1 MIPTRESPVSAPNE
15 ELQALQPEEGEGN
28 GAWFQRSPIRE
39 GIVLL
44 GGTSLVDFRLRV
56 AQSQLR
62 SDLTPSYWSLCGLI
76 RDDGSLRSVPLQ
88 PADVA
93 TVPRTNAVRTMS
105 IEDFD
110 NALDW
115 PNVAVLR
122 FADNSAAVEK
132 HADRVATRRT
142 IVDLPALLLAWLA
155 HAWATSDAGNP
166 LADNKGIPSA
176 AFVEAAHSLAGIE
189 LTPGLSSAASCPEAI
204 WQAVKW
210 WHEYYA
216 GVAEL
221 GVAVEAGPIVPIGRY
236 GLRQRS
242 AAVRLPDD
250 APLFM
255 PRRSPG
261 TEPS

>member
-15 ELQALQPEEGEGN
+15 ELQPLPPQVGEGN
-28 GAWFQRSPIRE
+28 AAWFRRSPIRE
-39 GIVLL
+39 GIVML
-44 GGTSLVDFRLRV
+44 GGTSIVDFRLRV

-76 RDDGSLRSVPLQ
+76 RDDGSFRSVPLQ
-88 PADVA
+88 PANVA
-93 TVPRTNAVRTMS
+93 DVPRTNAVRTMS
-105 IEDFD
+105 IEEFD
-110 NALDW
+110 DALDW
-115 PNVAVLR
+115 PNVCVLR
-122 FADNSAAVEK
+122 FAANTAAVEK

-155 HAWATSDAGNP
+155 HAWATNFDANP
-166 LADNKGIPSA
+166 LADGNGIPSA
-176 AFVEAAHSLAGIE
+176 AFVVAAHSLAGIE

-221 GVAVEAGPIVPIGRY
+221 GVAVEAGPLVPIGRY
-236 GLRQRS
+236 GLRERS
-242 AAVRLPDD
+242 AAVRLPED
-250 APLFM
+250 APLFTP
-255 PRRSPG
+255 PRPTG
-261 TEPS
+261 